1 MCTRVCVCVC
11 VYCRM
16 LVCLDGMECACVRGC
31 VSVRQLCLMLVP
43 LVSLIS
49 RRDVPGASPSG
60 LAFGWVVMNLLGHG
74 WMEPCQHCD
83 DLLRGNRF
91 GDAIRPRT
99 ATVSRFVG
107 HSFPCSPIPVPSC
120 PVPAPPSPFCP
131 FGPCPVLPV
140 CPFSRSCRS
149 ANLQPCST
157 VH

>member
-1 MCTRVCVCVC
+1 MCVLPDVGLSGWHGVCVRVCV
-11 VYCRM
+11 
-16 LVCLDGMECACVRGC
+16 C

-91 GDAIRPRT
+91 GDAIR
-99 ATVSRFVG
+99 
-107 HSFPCSPIPVPSC
+107 
-120 PVPAPPSPFCP
+120 
-131 FGPCPVLPV
+131 L
-140 CPFSRSCRS
+140 
-149 ANLQPCST
+149 
-157 VH
+157 